1 MQSRKDWLLVGTV
14 CVCVYVCVCV
24 CVCVWGGGLTDCSP
38 VLHQFLEKRQKYS
51 SNRSHT
57 RRRITKV
64 ISFLMLHLQYF
75 FFFVSCWLKFC
86 LTPRRFR
93 WSLCFTG
100 RSCTLFWGI
109 TTALL
114 KGNAQRSTSGFTFV
128 VSRLN
133 ILCLLKIVKV
143 THSLFCFLWARKRFG
158 FRFLYGSNWT
168 RSGKQTSHV
177 RRRRAGFTWQV

>member
-1 MQSRKDWLLVGTV
+1 MCG
-14 CVCVYVCVCV
+14 CVCV
-24 CVCVWGGGLTDCSP
+24 CVCGGGGADWLLASVASVFGKASEIFIKP
-38 VLHQFLEKRQKYS
+38 LAHAPENNKS
-51 SNRSHT
+51 
-57 RRRITKV
+57 
-64 ISFLMLHLQYF
+64 YF
-75 FFFVSCWLKFC
+75 FFDVAFTVFFFFFASCWLKFC